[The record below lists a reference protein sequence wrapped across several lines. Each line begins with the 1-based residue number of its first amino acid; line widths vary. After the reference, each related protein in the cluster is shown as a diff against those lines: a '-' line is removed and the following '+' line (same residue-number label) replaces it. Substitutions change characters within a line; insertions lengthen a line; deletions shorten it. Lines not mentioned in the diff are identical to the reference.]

1 MKKTT
6 VKTKAVCTILS
17 AICACSTLSILGT
30 SAALAAETKPA
41 TTVSEKANDSAKAT
55 DKTQNKQSKKSPF
68 FADFTEGEKEFY
80 ENSFNKSKKVTL
92 LMVKTF
98 LEKVI
103 DKHLGKTAYGAIAVG
118 IKNVMK
124 DLLFEEEK
132 QMSSDTKILRE
143 DISRLSDQ
151 ISSNHAEVLAI
162 LEKLEKQIGIEGFK
176 NRLHEVKTDYTFVTG
191 KIDKLGAE
199 LGGSEDKVIDE
210 AAYNKL
216 KAVLSNSGIDSS
228 KLSRTLLSTALDIAP
243 VYQENLDT
251 NDAAAVKAYL
261 DKNAKSALVT
271 YRQYLL
277 SKQRASNIDCDFG
290 KAIDYNSTI
299 KNINTVNEDIYQT
312 CLMDYTTILTL
323 SAIEYKVAEYEHR
336 GKSDLQANLDT
347 VLQNI
352 NDVSNSINRIAQ
364 MNRAIK
370 ATNNEMALAKVKIDK
385 AEKTFVRFDEAWAT
399 AANSG
404 KNATVTLIADI
415 KGDSAR
421 GLNISKLAKGAA
433 FSANDG
439 LKVKNNITLDLNGHT
454 IDLGGNCTGI
464 TVEPGA
470 TFAMKNG
477 VIKNGGKAFEFA
489 DKKNKNKTDVKIENV
504 TFDGFK
510 KGGFDIDAGDKFNLN
525 LKNCTV
531 KNVAGGSGIN
541 SKNYLKAS
549 LENCKFEKCYSPK
562 YGGAVCVMR
571 AKNVDFKNCTF
582 TENKAK
588 LYGGAI
594 YAEGSPLKINGCTF
608 TKNSIEK
615 SSGGAVYTEADAF
628 VKGCT
633 FTGNNAPRN
642 GGAICTICNTK
653 LVLEDS
659 KFTGN
664 NARNGS
670 AVYLCSLFT
679 THHEFK
685 DVNFTKNLG
694 FNTVYAA
701 SGKFKFDAADIDLR
715 GYIIC
720 SDNEGIGI
728 QLTKKGGKAML
739 FTKSDFNS
747 SASKV
752 YVYSNQ
758 HDVAVVDLNQKAHE
772 SAFASKA
779 DIYRGTFH
787 NYTLYFR
794 YK

>member
-17 AICACSTLSILGT
+17 VICACSTLSILGT
-30 SAALAAETKPA
+30 SAAYAAEAKPVA
-41 TTVSEKANDSAKAT
+41 NAADSVSEKAADASKANV
-55 DKTQNKQSKKSPF
+55 KKQNKKNVRF
-68 FADFTEGEKEFY
+68 LTEAQKEALEAGY
-80 ENSFNKSKKVTL
+80 KKSKKVTL

-103 DKHLGKTAYGAIAVG
+103 DNSVGKTAYGAIAVG

-132 QMSSDTKILRE
+132 KMSDDTKILRE

-176 NRLHEVKTDYTFVTG
+176 NRLHEVKTDYSFAAG
-191 KIDKLGAE
+191 KIDKAGAE
-199 LGGSEDKVIDE
+199 LEGSADKVIDE

-216 KAVLSNSGIDSS
+216 KAILTSSGISSS
-228 KLSRTLLSTALDIAP
+228 KLSRTLLSAALDIAP

-261 DKNAKSALVT
+261 AKNSKSALVT
-271 YRQYLL
+271 YRDYIL
-277 SKQRASNIDCDFG
+277 SKQRASNIDCNFS

-299 KNINTVNEDIYQT
+299 KNINTVNDDIYQT

-323 SAIEYKVAEYEHR
+323 SAIEYKVAEYEHN
-336 GKSDLQANLDT
+336 GKSDLQANLDMI
-347 VLQNI
+347 LQNI
-352 NDVSNSINRIAQ
+352 NDVSESINRIAQ

-370 ATNNEMALAKVKIDK
+370 ASNNEYAVAKVKIDK
-385 AEKTFVRFDEAWAT
+385 TEKSFVRFDEAWAT

-404 KNATVTLIADI
+404 KNVTVTLTADV
-415 KGDSAR
+415 KGDAAR
-421 GLNISKLAKGAA
+421 ALNVSKLAKGTV
-433 FSANDG
+433 FNESNG
-439 LKVKNNITLDLNGHT
+439 LKVKGNITLDLNGHT
-454 IDLGGNCTGI
+454 IDLGGSCTGV

-470 TFAMKNG
+470 TFTLKNG

-489 DKKNKNKTDVKIENV
+489 DKKNKDNTNVTIENV

-510 KGGFDIDAGDKFNLN
+510 KGGLDIDAGDKLTLN
-525 LKNCTV
+525 MKNSTV
-531 KNVAGGSGIN
+531 KNVADGCGFN
-541 SKNYLKAS
+541 SKNYLKAVID
-549 LENCKFEKCYSPK
+549 NCKFEKCSSSR
-562 YGGAVCVMR
+562 YGGAICAMR
-571 AKNVDFKNCTF
+571 AEKVTIKNCTF

-588 LYGGAI
+588 IYGGAL
-594 YAEGSPLKINGCTF
+594 YAKGSSLKINGCVF
-608 TKNSIEK
+608 TKNSVER
-615 SSGGAVYTEADAF
+615 SAGGALYTEADAE
-628 VKGCT
+628 VKNCT
-633 FTGNNAPRN
+633 FTDNTAQKH
-642 GGAICTICNTK
+642 GGAISTLIWTK

-659 KFTGN
+659 KLTGN
-664 NARNGS
+664 YAQTGS
-670 AVYLCSLFT
+670 AIYLGSLYT

-685 DVNFTKNLG
+685 NVTITGNRGANA
-694 FNTVYAA
+694 VYAA
-701 SGKFKFDAADIDLR
+701 SGKFKFDAADIDLK
-715 GYIIC
+715 GTIIC
-720 SDNEGIGI
+720 KDNEGVGI
-728 QLTKKGGKAML
+728 LLTNKGGKAML

-752 YVYSNQ
+752 FVYSDH
-758 HDVAVVDLNQKAHE
+758 HDIAVVDLNKKAHE

-779 DIYRGTFH
+779 DLYRGTFH

-794 YK
+794 LK